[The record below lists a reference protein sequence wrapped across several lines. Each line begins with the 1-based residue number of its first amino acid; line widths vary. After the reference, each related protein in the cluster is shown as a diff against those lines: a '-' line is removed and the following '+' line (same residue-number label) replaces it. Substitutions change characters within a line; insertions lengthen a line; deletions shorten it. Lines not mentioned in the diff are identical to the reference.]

1 MSTACVNRK
10 GVTDN
15 VKAIQGVKSRG
26 WTKKILWLGELQ
38 CKKVLGKF
46 KLDKAVPHVCGLN
59 SPFHDDDDDD
69 DDDEDDDD
77 DDEDEDDDDG
87 DGDDD
92 DDDDGDGDDD
102 DDAGDD
108 DDDGDGDG
116 DGDGDDDDDDHCYYC
131 YYSFYYFYD
140 TTCIIGIVFTIPIV
154 IANPNPLI

>member
-77 DDEDEDDDDG
+77 DDDDEDEDDDDG
-87 DGDDD
+87 DGDD
-92 DDDDGDGDDD
+92 DDD